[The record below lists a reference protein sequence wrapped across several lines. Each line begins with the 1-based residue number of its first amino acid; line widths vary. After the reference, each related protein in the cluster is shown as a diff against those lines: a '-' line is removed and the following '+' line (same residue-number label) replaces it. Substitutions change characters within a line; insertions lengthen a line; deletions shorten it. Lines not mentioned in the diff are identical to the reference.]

1 MAPSAILDFEI
12 RFSDAALLL
21 GMCKGLNL
29 WSLTVLRSA
38 VEKLLRFLFSIG
50 NALEVPKIG
59 VFGDF
64 GGEN

>member
-1 MAPSAILDFEI
+1 MAPSALLDFEV

-21 GMCKGLNL
+21 DMCKGLNL
-29 WSLTVLRSA
+29 WSLTILRSA

-59 VFGDF
+59 VFVDF